1 MAPLK
6 IQLLRASALRIACL
20 NHLSPYFV
28 ANKKLLLTYQ
38 IYEASQFFARVLSGL
53 KILIFRGAINA
64 MG

>member
-6 IQLLRASALRIACL
+6 IQLF
-20 NHLSPYFV
+20 SPYFV

-38 IYEASQFFARVLSGL
+38 IYAASQFFARALSDL
-53 KILIFRGAINA
+53 KTLTFRGTINA